1 MRRRALHYVFTVLI
15 VFFLCWSPQQFLML
29 WDVFRDR
36 GLNAKL
42 PKNIREYSF
51 YSFYVAYAS
60 SCVYPILYM
69 TYNKGF
75 RFAVKQILRC
85 KRQINTDADV
95 TSMEIGEQFSTV
107 NNVDSF
113 DISTVRM
120 DTDDHIESCP
130 AASGLSAE
138 PKLDIATIDGHL
150 QTSKM
155 WCIWWN
161 FQQ

>member
-1 MRRRALHYVFTVLI
+1 MRRRALHYVFTVLL
-15 VFFLCWSPQQFLML
+15 VFFLCWSPQQFLMI

-36 GLNAKL
+36 GLHAKL

-75 RFAVKQILRC
+75 RFAVKQILHC
-85 KRQINTDADV
+85 KGQIHTNADENTIE
-95 TSMEIGEQFSTV
+95 MGEQIPAV
-107 NNVDSF
+107 NNMDSF

-120 DTDDHIESCP
+120 DIDDHVPSSP
-130 AASGLSAE
+130 TTSGLSAE
-138 PKLDIATIDGHL
+138 PQLTIATIDGHL
-150 QTSKM
+150 KTSKM
-155 WCIWWN
+155 
-161 FQQ
+161 